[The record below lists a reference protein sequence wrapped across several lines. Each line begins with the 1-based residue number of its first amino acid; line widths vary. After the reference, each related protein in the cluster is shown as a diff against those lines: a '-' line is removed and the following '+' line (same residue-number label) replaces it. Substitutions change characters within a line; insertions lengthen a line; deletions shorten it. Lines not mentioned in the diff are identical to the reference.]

1 MSQQYKRRN
10 NKRDQ
15 PSHLINYKIP
25 FPKLRIVDQKGE
37 QLGIMSKDDG
47 LKLSKSAGLDLVIIA
62 EKADPPVA
70 KIIDFAKFKYEQK
83 KANKEKAR
91 TQRANRVELKEIQMR
106 PGTQDHDVS
115 IKAKKAVEFLSKGH
129 KVKIVIKF
137 RGREQAYK
145 NQAKLI
151 IENLISYCEP
161 IEVKFDRPI
170 DFQGR
175 NVWCILTRKEA

>member
-1 MSQQYKRRN
+1 MAQHKRRH
-10 NKRDQ
+10 NKDDVRY
-15 PSHLINYKIP
+15 LVNFKIP
-25 FPKLRIVDQKGE
+25 FTELRIVNEKGE
-37 QLGIMSKDDG
+37 QLGVMSKDEG
-47 LKLSKSAGLDLVIIA
+47 LKHSKSLGLDLVIIA
-62 EKADPPVA
+62 ENAKPPVA
-70 KIIDFAKFKYEQK
+70 KIIDFAKFKYDEK
-83 KANKEKAR
+83 KALKEQIK

-129 KVKIVIKF
+129 KVKIIIKF

-145 NQAKLI
+145 NQAKSI
-151 IENLISYCEP
+151 IETLISYCDP

>member
-1 MSQQYKRRN
+1 MSQQYKRRQ
-10 NKRDQ
+10 NKREKE
-15 PSHLINYKIP
+15 SHLVNYKIP
-25 FPKLRIVDQKGE
+25 FPKLRVVDEAGE
-37 QLGIMSKDDG
+37 QLGIMSKDEG
-47 LKLSKSAGLDLVIIA
+47 LKLSKSSGLDLVIIA

-83 KANKEKAR
+83 KAAKEKAK

-115 IKAKKAVEFLSKGH
+115 IKAKKAIQFLEKGH

-145 NQAKLI
+145 NQARSI
-151 IENLISYCEP
+151 IESLINHCEP

>member
-1 MSQQYKRRN
+1 MGQYKRRH
-10 NKRDQ
+10 NKDDARY
-15 PSHLINYKIP
+15 LVNFKIP
-25 FPKLRIVDQKGE
+25 FTELRIVNEKGE
-37 QLGIMSKDDG
+37 QLGVMSKDEG
-47 LKLSKSAGLDLVIIA
+47 LKHSKLLGLDLVVIA
-62 EKADPPVA
+62 ENAKPPVA
-70 KIIDFAKFKYEQK
+70 KIIDFAKFKYNEK
-83 KANKEKAR
+83 KALKEKVK

-106 PGTQDHDVS
+106 PGTQDHDVG

-145 NQAKLI
+145 NQAKSI
-151 IENLISYCEP
+151 IENLISYCDP

>member
-1 MSQQYKRRN
+1 
-10 NKRDQ
+10 
-15 PSHLINYKIP
+15 
-25 FPKLRIVDQKGE
+25 
-37 QLGIMSKDDG
+37 MSKDDG
-47 LKLSKSAGLDLVIIA
+47 LKLSKLAGLDLVIIA

-70 KIIDFAKFKYEQK
+70 KIIDFAKFKYNEK
-83 KANKEKAR
+83 KALKEKAK

-145 NQAKLI
+145 NQARTI
-151 IENLISYCEP
+151 IENLINYCEP